1 MSKKGKQE
9 KFIEIGTLP
18 NVFQSHEV
26 HSPNLIAA
34 HGENIVMKG
43 HWKEYFGNENP
54 ITIELACGKG
64 EYAVGLARMYPNRNF
79 IGIDLKGN
87 RLWKGASESHRDG
100 LKNVAFIRSQIDFIT
115 QYFAP
120 GELSEIWITF
130 ADPQLTKARKRL
142 TSPYFLPRYREILGT
157 GGLVHLKTD
166 SPELYEYTLEM
177 LDEEKLKLQFSN
189 DNIYALEHQMPD
201 WNIKTYYE
209 QMHLNKGLTIKYLRF
224 EI

>member
-1 MSKKGKQE
+1 M
-9 KFIEIGTLP
+9 
-18 NVFQSHEV
+18 
-26 HSPNLIAA
+26 
-34 HGENIVMKG
+34 
-43 HWKEYFGNENP
+43 
-54 ITIELACGKG
+54 
-64 EYAVGLARMYPNRNF
+64 
-79 IGIDLKGN
+79 DLKGN
-87 RLWKGASESHRDG
+87 RLWKGAIESHRDG

-166 SPELYEYTLEM
+166 SSELYEYTLEM
-177 LDEEKLKLQFSN
+177 VDEEKLKLQFSN
-189 DNIYALEHQMPD
+189 DNIYALEHQMPE